1 MDRFIYREE
10 GKRERKKNG
19 SSVGSLFNN
28 FPAKVILLAI
38 SVFLFYNVGH
48 SINITVHR
56 VDILRRAEMEVDSLR
71 LRNLELDLLLSSMQ
85 SKEYLEVQ
93 ARDRLNFAGER
104 EYVFVIPDNLFKEK
118 EGELNRILYGE
129 VEREERPVYE
139 IWEDFFLR
147 GI

>member
-1 MDRFIYREE
+1 MDRFIYKEE
-10 GKRERKKNG
+10 GKRERRKSG
-19 SSVGSLFNN
+19 SSVSSLFNN
-28 FPAKVILLAI
+28 FFTKIVLLSI

-48 SINITVHR
+48 SINITVQR
-56 VDILRRAEMEVDSLR
+56 VDILRRAQMEVDSLR

-85 SKEYLEVQ
+85 NREYLEVQ

-104 EYVFVIPDNLFKEK
+104 EYVFVIPDNLFEEK
-118 EGELNRILYGE
+118 ESELNRILYGE
-129 VEREERPVYE
+129 VERNERPVYE